1 MKIDNQSFGIDNN
14 SCGALENP
22 LFASAAAGWR
32 RGYAADCKSVRE
44 ISKNVI
50 DFGGMSL
57 NGHSA
62 KTTGQTVNESR
73 ISQTLSGW
81 WLIPAAVIG
90 AALWVRIIG
99 AVL

>member
-62 KTTGQTVNESR
+62 KTPGQTGNKSR

-90 AALWVRIIG
+90 AALWVQIAK

>member
-1 MKIDNQSFGIDNN
+1 MNLANALANTFSGGYQ
-14 SCGALENP
+14 ALEK
-22 LFASAAAGWR
+22 AGWR

-44 ISKNVI
+44 ISKNTNV
-50 DFGGMSL
+50 FSGMSH

-90 AALWVRIIG
+90 AALWVQIAK

>member
-1 MKIDNQSFGIDNN
+1 MNLAN
-14 SCGALENP
+14 ALANTFSGGYQAIEK
-22 LFASAAAGWR
+22 AGWR

-44 ISKNVI
+44 ISKNTNV
-50 DFGGMSL
+50 FSGMSL

-62 KTTGQTVNESR
+62 KTPGQTGNESR

-90 AALWVRIIG
+90 AALWVQIAK

>member
-1 MKIDNQSFGIDNN
+1 MNLANALANTFSGGYQ
-14 SCGALENP
+14 ALEK
-22 LFASAAAGWR
+22 AGWR

-44 ISKNVI
+44 NPENLN
-50 DFGGMSL
+50 DFIAV
-57 NGHSA
+57 NGNSRFA
-62 KTTGQTVNESR
+62 KTAGHTINKPG

-90 AALWVRIIG
+90 AALWGRIIM